1 MIHDRT
7 KCSLLQYL
15 FMFLATVSYT
25 TFYKAYAGSWSLH
38 HYSLSSGSSASL
50 FLYRG
55 TPPYC
60 RGVSLCASHSSLYEE
75 WGNLCGFAS
84 ALFHG
89 AMAGHWSD
97 ASTYRDIVLFC
108 SNMPDRWRA
117 SVLTLYSFMGL
128 ALCIIALHNIHKDNE
143 VTRTTRIHSEEYLTY
158 IQRVSW
164 ELERESSIFITSVD
178 NVSFVS
184 LTSTLVDQNENYST
198 ALSSFLRRIYTLH
211 THETDLHLLV
221 NKQIGNSN

>member
-1 MIHDRT
+1 MPVIAAYT
-7 KCSLLQYL
+7 KVYSSEETYVALLQLHFTVPWQFIEVMPAHIVIL
-15 FMFLATVSYT
+15 F
-25 TFYKAYAGSWSLH
+25 
-38 HYSLSSGSSASL
+38 SSVAS
-50 FLYRG
+50 
-55 TPPYC
+55 
-60 RGVSLCASHSSLYEE
+60 
-75 WGNLCGFAS
+75 
-84 ALFHG
+84 
-89 AMAGHWSD
+89 
-97 ASTYRDIVLFC
+97 
-108 SNMPDRWRA
+108 SNMPDRWRV
-117 SVLTLYSFMGL
+117 SVLTLYSFIGL

-184 LTSTLVDQNENYST
+184 LTSTLVNQNENYST